1 MGLTA
6 DIGAAIA
13 VPAAVTLLSAVLAIA
28 AMRRDA
34 RQAQPSCSDDRARPG
49 LWARWAARIARSRW
63 LEGPATAI
71 LRHSPAATRRGAC
84 GWATARTLAATCDGT
99 TTAWIALALG
109 RDRGGNRQ
117 EARKQRDGDDLSG
130 HRNGHILWIR
140 RA

>member
-28 AMRRDA
+28 TMRCDA
-34 RQAQPSCSDDRARPG
+34 RQAQPSCSDNRARPG

-71 LRHSPAATRRGAC
+71 LVLLL
-84 GWATARTLAATCDGT
+84 LA
-99 TTAWIALALG
+99 IV
-109 RDRGGNRQ
+109 
-117 EARKQRDGDDLSG
+117 LSG
-130 HRNGHILWIR
+130 LGSRNT
-140 RA
+140 RAKGVRVAAENHGADCAQFSRY